1 MKIKKVHEDKRRSIY
16 VVEKLLPDNKEF
28 TFIHLKKGKAIGGC
42 IHSTNEYYA
51 IILGKVKIILN
62 GFNFYNEI
70 GEGGM
75 FKKNEPHAMVA
86 IEDSII
92 IEWGVDKS
100 KPENNLKDSKMR
112 AEVNKIN
119 G

>member
-1 MKIKKVHEDKRRSIY
+1 MEITKVHEDERRSIH

-42 IHSTNEYYA
+42 IHSTDEYYT
-51 IILGKVKIILN
+51 IIHGKVKILLN
-62 GFNFYNEI
+62 DFSSYNEI
-70 GEGGM
+70 GAGGM

-100 KPENNLKDSKMR
+100 KPENNRKDSKMR
-112 AEVNKIN
+112 AEVDRIN